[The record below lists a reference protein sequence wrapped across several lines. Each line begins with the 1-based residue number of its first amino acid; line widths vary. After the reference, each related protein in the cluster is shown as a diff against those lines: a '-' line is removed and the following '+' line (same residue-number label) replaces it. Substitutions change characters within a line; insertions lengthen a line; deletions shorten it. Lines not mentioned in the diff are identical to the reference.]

1 MEEEGE
7 RERGWRKKEGVMS
20 SHSWHLQWQR
30 YWELQLLRD
39 HRPPPSQSA
48 PLPAPQHDSGLA
60 YEWKPLCLREGEGK
74 EEEEWKGERG
84 RRRGERNGEEE
95 ERGGRKVGGGGERR
109 KKSGRRGRREEE
121 RKKRRRRGR
130 EGRERVK
137 LSFSSVSH
145 DMK

>member
-1 MEEEGE
+1 MLIQISEKLKWTYRKGWVGKGGLMEEEGE

-20 SHSWHLQWQR
+20 SHSWYLQWQR

-84 RRRGERNGEEE
+84 RR
-95 ERGGRKVGGGGERR
+95 
-109 KKSGRRGRREEE
+109 EEE

-130 EGRERVK
+130 EGRERG
-137 LSFSSVSH
+137 
-145 DMK
+145 

>member
-1 MEEEGE
+1 MKERWTDGGRGRE

-30 YWELQLLRD
+30 CWELQLLRD

-60 YEWKPLCLREGEGK
+60 YEWKPLCLRGEKGRGV
-74 EEEEWKGERG
+74 EGERG
-84 RRRGERNGEEE
+84 RRGERE
-95 ERGGRKVGGGGERR
+95 ERRGGGERR

-130 EGRERVK
+130 EGREK
-137 LSFSSVSH
+137 G
-145 DMK
+145 

>member
-1 MEEEGE
+1 MKERWTDGGRG

-30 YWELQLLRD
+30 CWEPQLLRD

-74 EEEEWKGERG
+74 KEEEWKGRGGGEERE
-84 RRRGERNGEEE
+84 RRGEEE
-95 ERGGRKVGGGGERR
+95 ERGGRKVGGGGGGKKRERR
-109 KKSGRRGRREEE
+109 GGGEEGKE
-121 RKKRRRRGR
+121 EK
-130 EGRERVK
+130 RVK